1 VLVGVFCAALFV
13 QSIVAAALAN
23 VLPAILVTPLV
34 FFVVNYLMI
43 ANFHLIGWVIHENAD
58 ELGYSGHLELHALP
72 ADAGPDERIIDAAR
86 RRAASGDVAGAAAL
100 LRDEIGVRPEALA
113 LHAELRHWLHESD
126 EKSELVG
133 QGRRYIPQ
141 LLAFNQDHA
150 ALEVARD
157 CLAIDPAFTLDK
169 AEDVTRLASAAATA
183 GRSQLALH
191 LLTGFHKRF
200 RNHADIARNYL
211 LAAKIMA
218 ERLNKEMQARALLQ
232 QIKIVLPEDP
242 LIPEVDAY
250 IAFLDKLATT
260 PTKSPP
266 QQPPA

>member
-1 VLVGVFCAALFV
+1 
-13 QSIVAAALAN
+13 
-23 VLPAILVTPLV
+23 
-34 FFVVNYLMI
+34 
-43 ANFHLIGWVIHENAD
+43 
-58 ELGYSGHLELHALP
+58 LP

-86 RRAASGDVAGAAAL
+86 RRASEGDVPGAAAL

-113 LHAELRHWLHESD
+113 LHAELRHWLRESD

-133 QGRRYIPQ
+133 HGRRYIPQ
-141 LLAFNQDHA
+141 LLAFNQDHS
-150 ALEVARD
+150 ALDVARD
-157 CLAIDPAFTLDK
+157 CLTIDPTFTLDK
-169 AEDVTRLASAAATA
+169 AEDVTRLATAAAAA
-183 GRSQLALH
+183 GRSQHALH

-200 RNHADIARNYL
+200 RNHADIAKNYL

-218 ERLNKEMQARALLQ
+218 ERLNKEMQARALLE
-232 QIKIVLPEDP
+232 QIRIVLPDDP

-266 QQPPA
+266 EPPSA